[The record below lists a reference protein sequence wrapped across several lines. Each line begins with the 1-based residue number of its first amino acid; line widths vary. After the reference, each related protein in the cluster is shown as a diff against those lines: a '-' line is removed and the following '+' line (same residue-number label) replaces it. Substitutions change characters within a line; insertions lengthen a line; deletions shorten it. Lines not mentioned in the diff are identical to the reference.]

1 MSRSLRLDGLLT
13 ALWLVGLST
22 PAWAL
27 GGPTSRPD
35 TTPPVVESPV
45 GAVPAAV
52 SASETATVSDTTPA
66 PEAAPPV
73 VESPPSPPPPNPALE
88 HGHQARR
95 ERARDRAFEQ
105 TEDTLT
111 PMTPDQLH
119 SLIRSLEIT
128 EAVAAD
134 QRPPEAVMSA
144 EALNLNATRP
154 PVVRVAQGFGTSIVF
169 TDRTGA
175 IWPITAYQGFN
186 DKLFAVSASTT
197 SGHKDDLPTILVVQ
211 PVAGAGAGNLVVTLK
226 ALPTPVVLSLAL
238 GQKTIDARKEFKL
251 PLAGPNAATAYHA
264 ASPTG
269 IDAALLNVLN
279 GLPPSAAAIRVQI
292 GGVEPDAMAWRD
304 GDALYLR
311 TVAELYSPEY
321 RQRASQPSGLHAYQL
336 PDVPV
341 LLMSF
346 NGQMTEALVKE

>member
-1 MSRSLRLDGLLT
+1 MSRSLHFYGFLT

-27 GGPTSRPD
+27 GGPTSRPPTAPD
-35 TTPPVVESPV
+35 AAPPIVESPPT
-45 GAVPAAV
+45 VPEP
-52 SASETATVSDTTPA
+52 ETAPD
-66 PEAAPPV
+66 AAPPV
-73 VESPPSPPPPNPALE
+73 VESPPSPPPPPNPALE

-197 SGHKDDLPTILVVQ
+197 SGHNDDLPTILVVQ

-226 ALPTPVVLSLAL
+226 ALHTPVVLSLAL

-251 PLAGPNAATAYHA
+251 PLAGPNAATEYHA

-269 IDAALLNVLN
+269 IDEALLNVLN

-341 LLMSF
+341 LLVSF

>member
-1 MSRSLRLDGLLT
+1 MRRSSSLYGFLSVMLLG
-13 ALWLVGLST
+13 VST
-22 PAWAL
+22 TAWAL
-27 GGPTSRPD
+27 GGPSSRPS
-35 TTPPVVESPV
+35 TPDAAPPSVASPS
-45 GAVPAAV
+45 AA
-52 SASETATVSDTTPA
+52 PA
-66 PEAAPPV
+66 PEIETETTPDVEPSAM
-73 VESPPSPPPPNPALE
+73 ESPPSVASPLPPANPAAE

-95 ERARDRAFEQ
+95 ERARERAFEQ
-105 TEDTLT
+105 TEDTIM
-111 PMTPDQLH
+111 PMTPDQL
-119 SLIRSLEIT
+119 RSLMQSLETT
-128 EAVAAD
+128 EAVASD

-144 EALNLNATRP
+144 EALNLSAARP
-154 PVVRVAQGFGTSIVF
+154 PVVRVAQGFGTSILF

-197 SGHKDDLPTILVVQ
+197 TGNKDDLPSILVVQ
-211 PVAGAGAGNLVVTLK
+211 PIASAGTGNLVVTLK
-226 ALPTPVVLSLAL
+226 ALQTPVVLNLAL

-251 PLAGPNAATAYHA
+251 PLAGPNAATEYHA

-279 GLPPSAAAIRVQI
+279 GLPPTATAHRVQI
-292 GGVEPDAMAWRD
+292 EGVESDAMAWRE